1 MLKMRKSVGGVAAL
15 AALALTLAACGG
27 SSGGT
32 GGGKVVKGKN
42 NENFVAAKDLKAGGT
57 MTYTLEKDIQNWNI
71 LTADGNTFETA
82 EVMNAIL
89 PGSFIPQPDF
99 SVELNKDLLVS
110 AELTNKSPET
120 IVYKIQPKAV
130 WSDGTPISAE
140 DFIYAWKTE
149 NGTNPAY
156 AVAGT
161 TGYELIDTVVG
172 SDNGKTVT
180 ATFKPGKIYADWKGL
195 FGVLL
200 PAHLMNALNPDPV
213 KAFNTGL
220 VGKPP
225 TFSGGPFLISDFK
238 PNTSV
243 TLKKNP
249 KWYGSGP
256 VLDTVN
262 FRILTDQNQEPLALQ
277 NNEVD
282 AIYPQPSK
290 DLVDKVKTIQG
301 VSANLGFGL
310 LFEHFDANLKNPFLA
325 DKVLRKAIFT
335 AVDRQGILDRTVKQ
349 FAPGAEVLNNRML
362 LPGQDGYQD
371 NVASKGLGQGKVD
384 DAKAQLTAAGYK
396 GVGTKLLT
404 PAGKAIT
411 PLRLLYTTGNTLRET
426 ELRLL
431 KDTLSKLGIDSKI
444 VPTDSLGGTLGS
456 GDYDIIVFAWVG
468 TPFPYSSN
476 KDLYST
482 NGGGNYGKYSNP
494 AVDAALKAAA
504 ETLDPAE
511 SQKQLNIADAI
522 ISEDAYTLPLYQK
535 ATFLAFYSKFGNV
548 RDNATSV
555 GPTYNIQEWGI
566 KKSAT

>member
-1 MLKMRKSVGGVAAL
+1 MLKMRKGAGGVAMIAT
-15 AALALTLAACGG
+15 LALGLAACGG
-27 SSGGT
+27 SSDT
-32 GGGKVVKGKN
+32 GGGEVVKGKN

-57 MTYTLEKDIQNWNI
+57 MTYTLEKDVQNWNI
-71 LTADGNTFETA
+71 LNADGNTFETA
-82 EVMNAIL
+82 EVMNGVL
-89 PGSFIPQPDF
+89 PGAFIPLPDF
-99 SVELNKDLLVS
+99 SVALNKDLLVS
-110 AELTNKSPET
+110 AELTSKSPQT
-120 IVYKIQPKAV
+120 LVYKIQQDAV
-130 WSDGTPISAE
+130 WDDGTPISAK
-140 DFIYAWKTE
+140 DFEYVWKVQ
-149 NGTNPAY
+149 NGTNANY
-156 AVAGT
+156 AVATT
-161 TGYELIDTVVG
+161 TGYDIIESVVG
-172 SDNGKTVT
+172 SDNDKTVT
-180 ATFKPGKIYADWKGL
+180 VTFKAGKTYPDWKGL
-195 FGVLL
+195 FTLL
-200 PAHLMNALNPDPV
+200 PAHKMNALNADPV

-220 VGKPP
+220 LKPP
-225 TFSGGPFLISDFK
+225 TFSGGPYIISNFK

-262 FRILTDQNQEPLALQ
+262 FRILTDQNQEPTALQ
-277 NNEVD
+277 NKEVD
-282 AIYPQPSK
+282 AIYPQPNK
-290 DLVDKVKTIQG
+290 DLVDKVKPIQG
-301 VSANLGFGL
+301 VSSNLGFGL

-349 FAPGAEVLNNRML
+349 FATGAKVLNHRML

-371 NVASKGLGQGKVD
+371 NVASKGLGEGKLE

-404 PAGKAIT
+404 PAGKAIA
-411 PLRLLYTTGNTLRET
+411 PLRLRYTVGNTIRET
-426 ELRLL
+426 EMRLL
-431 KDTLSKLGIDSKI
+431 KDTLTKLGIDSKI
-444 VPTDSLGGTLGS
+444 ETTDSLGGTLGAA
-456 GDYDIIVFAWVG
+456 DYDIIVFAWVG

-476 KDLYST
+476 KDLYTT

-494 AVDAALKAAA
+494 AVDAALKTAA
-504 ETLDPAE
+504 ESLDPAE

-555 GPTYNIQEWGI
+555 GPTYNINEWGL
-566 KKSAT
+566 KKSAA

>member
-1 MLKMRKSVGGVAAL
+1 MLKMRKSVGGVATL
-15 AALALTLAACGG
+15 ATLALTLAACGG
-27 SSGGT
+27 SSST
-32 GGGKVVKGKN
+32 GGGGVVKGKN
-42 NENFVAAKDLKAGGT
+42 NENFVAAKDLQAGGT

-82 EVMNAIL
+82 EVMNGII

-110 AELTNKSPET
+110 AELTNESPET
-120 IVYKIQPKAV
+120 LVYKIQDKAV

-140 DFIYAWKTE
+140 DFIYEWKTS
-149 NGTNPAY
+149 NGTNPNY

-161 TGYELIDTVVG
+161 TGYELIDSVVG

-180 ATFKPGKIYADWKGL
+180 VTFKAGKIYADWKGL
-195 FGVLL
+195 FGGLL

-225 TFSGGPFLISDFK
+225 TFSGGPFLITDFK

-256 VLDTVN
+256 NLETVN

-277 NNEVD
+277 NKEVD
-282 AIYPQPSK
+282 AIYPQPNK
-290 DLVDKVKTIQG
+290 DLVDKVKPIAG

-349 FAPGAEVLNNRML
+349 FATGAKVLDSRML
-362 LPGQDGYQD
+362 LPGQDGYAD
-371 NVASKGLGQGKVD
+371 NVASKGLGSGKLD
-384 DAKAQLTAAGYK
+384 EAKKLLTDAGYK
-396 GVGTKLLT
+396 GVGTKLT
-404 PAGKAIT
+404 TAAGKVVG
-411 PLRLLYTTGNTLRET
+411 PFRLRHTVGNTIRET
-426 ELRLL
+426 EMRLL
-431 KDTLSKLGIDSKI
+431 KDTLSQLGIESKI
-444 VPTDSLGGTLGS
+444 ETTDSLGGTLGA

-504 ETLDPAE
+504 ETLDPKE
-511 SQKQLNIADAI
+511 SQKQLNIADGI
-522 ISEDAYTLPLYQK
+522 LSDDAYTLPLYQK

-566 KKSAT
+566 KKSAA